1 MLSYLH
7 INNNEFD
14 FYQIKRFLLWYC
26 TVFAEQEGVAQILGA
41 LGASAGIDRLSAL
54 TQKMIE
60 FCGHVED
67 MTN

>member
-1 MLSYLH
+1 MNLIFIKSS
-7 INNNEFD
+7 D
-14 FYQIKRFLLWYC
+14 FYFGIC

-54 TQKMIE
+54 TQKIIE